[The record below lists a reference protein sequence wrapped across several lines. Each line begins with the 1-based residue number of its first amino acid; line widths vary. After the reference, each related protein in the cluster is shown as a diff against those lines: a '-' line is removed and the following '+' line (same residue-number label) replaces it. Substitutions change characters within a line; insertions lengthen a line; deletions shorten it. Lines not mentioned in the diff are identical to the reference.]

1 MEKKYSIKEKQGWVA
16 KLTDIDNFDAD
27 LDLFKTKFPTHNLN
41 RDLARVNK
49 VTKPRL
55 CSGMIYHLLDVVSAE
70 EIIANREA
78 KSESGEQKPEEVIIE
93 NAEQAKEI
101 LKAVNIDIEN
111 EIFSEEFFAE
121 TIGKSAQAVVAFA
134 AQTFAEKLAAVQ
146 SETKTEETETVT
158 EETKPE
164 TVTEETKT
172 ETVTEETKTKT
183 TTEEAEPVAVTEET
197 KTETA
202 TEETKTETV
211 TEETK
216 PETVTE
222 ETKPETVT
230 EEKTKET
237 EEKTGVPETKTE
249 ETDKKK
255 DKNAKSSQ
263 T

>member
-1 MEKKYSIKEKQGWVA
+1 MKKKYSIKEKQGWVA

-49 VTKPRL
+49 VNKQRL
-55 CSGMIYHLLDVVSAE
+55 SSNMIYHLLDVVSAE

-121 TIGKSAQAVVAFA
+121 TIGKTAQEVVAFA

-146 SETKTEETETVT
+146 SETVTEETKTETVT

-172 ETVTEETKTKT
+172 ETVTEETKS
-183 TTEEAEPVAVTEET
+183 
-197 KTETA
+197 
-202 TEETKTETV
+202 ETV

-222 ETKPETVT
+222 ETKSETVTEETKPETAT

>member
-1 MEKKYSIKEKQGWVA
+1 MKKKYSIKEKQGWVA
-16 KLTDIDNFDAD
+16 KLTDVDAFDAD

-49 VTKPRL
+49 VNKQRL
-55 CSGMIYHLLDVVSAE
+55 SSNMVYHLLDVVSAE
-70 EIIANREA
+70 EIIANREEA
-78 KSESGEQKPEEVIIE
+78 EKETILEEIIVE
-93 NAEQAKEI
+93 NVAQAKGI
-101 LKAVNIDIEN
+101 LKAANIDIEN

-121 TIGKSAQAVVAFA
+121 TIGKTAQEVVAFA
-134 AQTFAEKLAAVQ
+134 AQTLAEKLAAVQ
-146 SETKTEETETVT
+146 SETKTEDTEIVTEDVEAVTKETETETKTVT

-164 TVTEETKT
+164 TTTEETKS
-172 ETVTEETKTKT
+172 
-183 TTEEAEPVAVTEET
+183 
-197 KTETA
+197 ETA
-202 TEETKTETV
+202 

-237 EEKTGVPETKTE
+237 EEKTGVPGTKTE

-255 DKNAKSSQ
+255 DKGAKSSQ
-263 T
+263 A

>member
-1 MEKKYSIKEKQGWVA
+1 MKKKYSIKEKQDLVA
-16 KLTDIDNFDAD
+16 KLTNIDFFDID
-27 LDLFKTKFPTHNLN
+27 LDLFKTKYPTHNLN
-41 RDLARVNK
+41 RDLARANK

-146 SETKTEETETVT
+146 SETKP

-172 ETVTEETKTKT
+172 ETVTEETKT
-183 TTEEAEPVAVTEET
+183 
-197 KTETA
+197 
-202 TEETKTETV
+202 ETV
-211 TEETK
+211 TEEKK
-216 PETVTE
+216 PEAT
-222 ETKPETVT
+222 T

>member
-1 MEKKYSIKEKQGWVA
+1 MKKKYSIKEKQGWVA

-49 VTKPRL
+49 VNKQRL
-55 CSGMIYHLLDVVSAE
+55 SSNMIYHLLDVVSAE

-121 TIGKSAQAVVAFA
+121 TIGKTAQEVVAFA

-146 SETKTEETETVT
+146 SET
-158 EETKPE
+158 
-164 TVTEETKT
+164 VTEETKT
-172 ETVTEETKTKT
+172 ETVTEETKS
-183 TTEEAEPVAVTEET
+183 
-197 KTETA
+197 
-202 TEETKTETV
+202 ETV

-216 PETVTE
+216 PETA
-222 ETKPETVT
+222 T